1 VLVTQTT
8 PGWTRRNPKDLSSLQ
23 AVKDVVVSVSKH
35 DRDEYE
41 EGLRDRDKGVLEQ
54 AFNDITVNHPDS
66 EAYYKGRRGEQLD
79 EDKDKD

>member
-1 VLVTQTT
+1 M
-8 PGWTRRNPKDLSSLQ
+8 
-23 AVKDVVVSVSKH
+23 AVSNK

-41 EGLRDRDKGVLEQ
+41 EGLRDREKGVLEQ

-79 EDKDKD
+79 EDKKDK

>member
-1 VLVTQTT
+1 M
-8 PGWTRRNPKDLSSLQ
+8 
-23 AVKDVVVSVSKH
+23 AVSDQ

-41 EGLRDRDKGVLEQ
+41 EGLRDRGKGVFDQ

-79 EDKDKD
+79 EDKKEED